1 MSDKIKKQKYNS
13 RESTDILKV
22 LDIQS
27 KGGKE
32 YELGHYK
39 NKVDSVEQLQKEMMM
54 RPTVIP
60 KSMENVK
67 KYETVQSIIQ
77 K

>member
-1 MSDKIKKQKYNS
+1 MSEKINKQKYNS

-22 LDIQS
+22 LDIKS
-27 KGGKE
+27 KGVKE
-32 YELGHYK
+32 YELDHYK

-67 KYETVQSIIQ
+67 KYETV
-77 K
+77 

>member
-1 MSDKIKKQKYNS
+1 MSEKIKKQKYNS

-22 LDIQS
+22 LDAKS

-32 YELGHYK
+32 YELDHYK

-67 KYETVQSIIQ
+67 KYETV
-77 K
+77 

>member
-1 MSDKIKKQKYNS
+1 MSEKINKQKYNS

-22 LDIQS
+22 LDIKS
-27 KGGKE
+27 KRVKE
-32 YELGHYK
+32 YELDHYK

-67 KYETVQSIIQ
+67 KYETV
-77 K
+77 